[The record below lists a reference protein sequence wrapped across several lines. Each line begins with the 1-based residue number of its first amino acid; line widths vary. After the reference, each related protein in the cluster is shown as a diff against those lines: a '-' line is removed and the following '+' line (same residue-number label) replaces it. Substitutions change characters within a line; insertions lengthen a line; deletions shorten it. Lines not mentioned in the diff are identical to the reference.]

1 MGQTVTFSG
10 STETAVRA
18 ITTVLERRGYRVMR
32 SFDLQS
38 ALSYHVER
46 CPCPHHGTE
55 KCTCQYIVLLAY
67 PTAPKGWVPPRV
79 FTAHSYGHLT
89 RVALHQDSMPGE
101 EERFA
106 LISALVEA
114 ALLLSPDEPVVE
126 TQAVTPSA
134 AEP

>member
-1 MGQTVTFSG
+1 MGRTVNFAG
-10 STETAVRA
+10 LAEGVVVA
-18 ITTVLERRGYRVMR
+18 ITTVLERRGYRVIR

-38 ALSYHVER
+38 ALSSHVEH

-67 PTAPKGWVPPRV
+67 PLAARGGAPPAV
-79 FTAHSYGHLT
+79 FMAHSYGDIT
-89 RVALHQDSMPGE
+89 QVALRQDSTMGE

-114 ALLLSPDEPVVE
+114 ALLLSPNEPVVE
-126 TQAVTPSA
+126 TQSGVPFP